1 MWDSPRAQRLSL
13 LIIQLR
19 SHIRRFVK
27 REQVED
33 LYLSFKGGKLI
44 EDVGI
49 EVNIQKRK
57 QGNFVS
63 IISRRMS
70 RLGLALFQVIG
81 IRKD

>member
-1 MWDSPRAQRLSL
+1 VPG
-13 LIIQLR
+13 
-19 SHIRRFVK
+19 HIRRFVK

-33 LYLSFKGGKLI
+33 LYLYFKGGKLI
-44 EDVGI
+44 EDVGN

-57 QGNFVS
+57 QGNSVS

>member
-1 MWDSPRAQRLSL
+1 
-13 LIIQLR
+13 
-19 SHIRRFVK
+19 
-27 REQVED
+27 VED
-33 LYLSFKGGKLI
+33 LNLYLKGGKLI
-44 EDVGI
+44 EDVGN

-57 QGNFVS
+57 QGDFVS